1 MMRTSHSRAPLEFR
15 GGGVAAFPAPVNTED
30 ASMNEPAQI
39 SINRLGKE
47 FIGANGKMTALRDVT
62 LSIRRGEFCCL
73 VGPSGCGKTTLL
85 RIVAG
90 LETHTSGELHLAHFD
105 RSKPLH
111 SMVFQEQSVF
121 PWMTVERN
129 VEYGLKMRGVSPAE
143 RRDVVM
149 HYLDKVGLT
158 GFRNAYPHQLSGGMK
173 QRVSIARAF
182 ANDPEILLMDEPFA
196 ALDEQNKALL
206 QEELLRIWEESK
218 KTVLFIT
225 HSIDEA
231 LVLSDRALV
240 MTARPGTLKADIAVT
255 LARPRG
261 AYDVR
266 SSEGYGELSTRL
278 WGELREEVL
287 NSRSRT
293 EAK

>member
-1 MMRTSHSRAPLEFR
+1 MNMTHSLALAAENALAA
-15 GGGVAAFPAPVNTED
+15 GV
-30 ASMNEPAQI
+30 PAQI
-39 SINRLGKE
+39 AITGLGKQYA
-47 FIGANGKMTALRDVT
+47 GANGPIIALHDVN
-62 LSIRRGEFCCL
+62 LQVARGQFCCL
-73 VGPSGCGKTTLL
+73 VGPSGCGKSTLL

-90 LETHTSGELHLAHFD
+90 LETHSSGELHLAHFD

-129 VEYGLKMRGVSPAE
+129 VEYGLRMRGVARAE
-143 RRDVVM
+143 RRDAAQ
-149 HYLDKVGLT
+149 HYIDKVGLT
-158 GFRNAYPHQLSGGMK
+158 AFRNAYPHQLSGGMK

-196 ALDEQNKALL
+196 ALDEQNKAIL
-206 QEELLRIWEESK
+206 QEELLRIWEEAK

-240 MTARPGTLKADIAVT
+240 MTARPGTIKADIGVT

-261 AYDVR
+261 AYEVR
-266 SSEGYGELSTRL
+266 ASEGYGALSARL
-278 WGELREEVL
+278 WHELREEVV
-287 NSRSRT
+287 NSREQT
-293 EAK
+293 EAP